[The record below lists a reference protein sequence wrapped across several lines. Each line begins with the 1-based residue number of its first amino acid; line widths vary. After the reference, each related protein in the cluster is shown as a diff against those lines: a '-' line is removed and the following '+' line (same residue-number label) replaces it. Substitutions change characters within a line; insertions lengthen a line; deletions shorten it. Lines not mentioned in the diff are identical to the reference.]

1 MQMSQPMVGEAAGE
15 MLRVVTFTLNNR
27 RVAGAKWVALV
38 GPFNRWDNAVHRM
51 ALESDGWW
59 RITVTLAPG
68 EYPYLF
74 LVDGHPVNDP
84 TDDGR
89 LPCEWGGQYSLRRV
103 R

>member
-15 MLRVVTFTLNNR
+15 VLREVTFTLNNR
-27 RVAGAKWVALV
+27 RVPGAKWVALV
-38 GPFNRWDNAVHRM
+38 GPFNRWDNSVHRM

-68 EYPYLF
+68 EYPYFL

-84 TDDGR
+84 ADDGR
-89 LPCEWGGQYSLRRV
+89 VPCEWGGQYSLRRV